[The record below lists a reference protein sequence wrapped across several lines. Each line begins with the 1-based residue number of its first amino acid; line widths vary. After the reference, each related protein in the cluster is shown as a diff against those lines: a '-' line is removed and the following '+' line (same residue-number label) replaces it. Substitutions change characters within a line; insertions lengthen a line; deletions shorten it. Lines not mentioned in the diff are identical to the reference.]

1 MLERPARSRHA
12 GFTLIEM
19 VVALTV
25 LALVYAV
32 AAPVAAP
39 MFSRP
44 RLEMATRDL
53 VTALKEARSQAVV
66 GVRDVRFTV
75 DAAAGNWRFGDR
87 RGAARR
93 GVALSVEAPPLAGG
107 NEAARTIRFFADGG
121 STGGRIRLVSGP
133 HRRRIDV
140 DWLTGRVSWRAE

>member
-1 MLERPARSRHA
+1 MLDRPHPSRRA

-19 VVALTV
+19 VVVLTV
-25 LALVYAV
+25 LALLYAV
-32 AAPVAAP
+32 AAPAAAP
-39 MFSRP
+39 FFGRP

-66 GVRDVRFTV
+66 GLRDVRFTV
-75 DAAAGNWRFGDR
+75 DAESGDWRFGDR

-93 GVALSVEAPPLAGG
+93 GVSVSVEAPPLAGG
-107 NEAARTIRFFADGG
+107 RGAAPGIRFFADGG
-121 STGGRIRLVSGP
+121 STGGLIRLASGP

-140 DWLTGRVSWRAE
+140 DWLTGRVSWREE